1 MNLSAV
7 NRTVIL
13 LSRLFDP
20 TKPTRPFLPPTPPKP
35 AFVPSAGDLA
45 RAVPEEMGLSSRR
58 IAALLHD
65 LREHPGLRMHSVM
78 ILRHGSVVCE
88 ADFGAQDH
96 RYPRYTFSACKSV
109 VSLAVGI
116 LCGMGRLSVD
126 DRVVDLFSDRVNAV
140 SRLRLSALTVEH
152 LLTMRSGIIFNELEA
167 HTEEDW
173 VKAFLSSS
181 LNAEPGTQF
190 QYNSMNTYMLAAIV
204 TRRAGMTLT
213 QFLNTHL
220 FGPMGIADFHW
231 ETCPRGIERGGWGLY
246 LRPEDMAKL
255 GLLVLQNGKWDG
267 KQLIPPAYLARAISP
282 LVRTP
287 DTTGRYDYGYQFW
300 TDTTPRAFL
309 ANGMFGQNILGFWD
323 TDCLIVAT
331 AANDELFQQGPF
343 YDLVTAAL
351 GTPDALSPTALP
363 ADDAGMEELH
373 KQLRL
378 CKSPD
383 QPIPSLPKQPSPPSF
398 RSFLRRLF
406 FGAPKTALPVPVP
419 TFPPSA
425 AHFTDRTF
433 IPAPGEAP
441 TAVGLLPVVM
451 QTVESRFTGGFVSV
465 SFAAAKEDTGA
476 DCLLVTYREADET
489 HIFRAGLG
497 HACTTALSFG
507 GMPYTACAS
516 VSFPTDED
524 GRDVCRLTVDFPELP
539 SSRIIKL
546 FRNPDG
552 TVLLRQEETP
562 GAALV
567 SRTVIGWKTNLSM
580 QPVIGGAM
588 EKLDNDYLAYRI
600 RRTLAPELILHS
612 THTENRS

>member
-20 TKPTRPFLPPTPPKP
+20 TKPTRPFLPPAPPKP
-35 AFVPSAGDLA
+35 VFAPTAGDLV
-45 RAVPEEMGLSSRR
+45 RAVPEDMGLSSRR

-78 ILRHGSVVCE
+78 ILRHGAVVCE

-96 RYPRYTFSACKSV
+96 RYPRYTFSACKSI

-126 DRVVDLFSDRVNAV
+126 DRIVDLFSDRVNAV

-181 LNAEPGTQF
+181 LHAEPGTQF

-204 TRRAGMTLT
+204 TRRAGMTLE
-213 QFLNTHL
+213 QFLKTHL
-220 FGPMGIADFHW
+220 FDPMEISEFHW

-255 GLLVLQNGKWDG
+255 GLLVLQNGRWNG
-267 KQLIPPAYLARAISP
+267 KQLIPPAYLARAVSP

-287 DTTGRYDYGYQFW
+287 ESTGRYDYGYQFW
-300 TDTTPRAFL
+300 TDSDPRAFL

-343 YDLVTAAL
+343 YDLVTDAL
-351 GTPDALSPTALP
+351 GTMESCSPTALD
-363 ADDAGMEELH
+363 ADAEGTEELQ
-373 KQLRL
+373 KQIRL

-383 QPIPSLPKQPSPPSF
+383 QPRPQLPPQPQKPSFGAFFRRLFLGQPKPSLPASPPT
-398 RSFLRRLF
+398 L
-406 FGAPKTALPVPVP
+406 
-419 TFPPSA
+419 PPSA
-425 AHFTDRTF
+425 ARFTDRTF
-433 IPAPGEAP
+433 TPMPGEAAS
-441 TAVGLLPVVM
+441 AVGLLPVIM

-465 SFAAAKEDTGA
+465 SFAAAKEDSGA
-476 DCLLVTYREADET
+476 ECLLVTYREADET

-497 HACTTALSFG
+497 HACTNALTFG
-507 GMPYTACAS
+507 GMPYTACAA

-524 GRDVCRLTVDFPELP
+524 GRDVCRLTLDFPELP

-546 FRNPDG
+546 FSNPDG

-562 GAALV
+562 GAALI
-567 SRTVIGWKTNLSM
+567 SRTVIGWKTSLSM
-580 QPVIGGAM
+580 QPVIGGAL

-600 RRTLAPELILHS
+600 RRTLAPELILQPK
-612 THTENRS
+612 HTEI